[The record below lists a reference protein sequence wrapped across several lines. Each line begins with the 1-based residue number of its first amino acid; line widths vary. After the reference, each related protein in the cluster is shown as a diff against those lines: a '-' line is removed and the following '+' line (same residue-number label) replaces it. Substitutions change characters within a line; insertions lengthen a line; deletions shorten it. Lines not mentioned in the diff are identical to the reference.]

1 MYVYHTCVH
10 VCVYQKALSHTDH
23 THLKAQGSK
32 VDDVGTLLQHVPLVF
47 FTLFFTRFLHNF
59 LLCFTHLKTPGSKV
73 DDVGTALQHVPLS
86 SAPTTSSVLTKVRMR
101 ACDWGISALVWRGFL
116 QCVCMFVCVRVC
128 VCAGGCVCVRERE
141 RGYKHTHT
149 HLHTT
154 IHTW

>member
-1 MYVYHTCVH
+1 MYITCVHLRVCMHVYHTCVTYYVCIIH
-10 VCVYQKALSHTDH
+10 VWKYVRIEGLSHTQHTDH
-23 THLKAQGSK
+23 THLKA
-32 VDDVGTLLQHVPLVF
+32 
-47 FTLFFTRFLHNF
+47 
-59 LLCFTHLKTPGSKV
+59 PGSKV

-101 ACDWGISALVWRGFL
+101 ACDWGISALVWRGIL